1 MGWIKE
7 PIKTSEEIFN
17 GIKAEFGETWSG
29 RCGNSMIPCE
39 YFSDHLR
46 NYYDLTL
53 TQCDE
58 VCKMIKEY
66 YGIDEFYLN
75 EKLNEKQETIA
86 RRICIIDHDSHA
98 VYFEDISE
106 KDLEKYDGSEQAYIN
121 DTYSLYNF
129 SWDYIV
135 DCEFFDTEGNPRD
148 VDLKKG
154 IVEN

>member
-29 RCGNSMIPCE
+29 RCGDSMTPCE

-53 TQCDE
+53 VQCDE

-66 YGIDEFYLN
+66 YGIDEFYAN
-75 EKLNEKQETIA
+75 EKKNAIA
-86 RRICIIDHDSHA
+86 TRICVIDHDRHA
-98 VYFEDISE
+98 VFFEDISKKE
-106 KDLEKYDGSEQAYIN
+106 LEKYDGSEQAYI
-121 DTYSLYNF
+121 DDMYNLANY
-129 SWDYIV
+129 SWDYVVNCI
-135 DCEFFDTEGNPRD
+135 FFDIESTPHD
-148 VDLKKG
+148 IDIKKG
-154 IVEN
+154 IVKH

>member
-17 GIKAEFGETWSG
+17 GIKTEFGETWSG
-29 RCGNSMIPCE
+29 RCGDSMTPCE

-53 TQCDE
+53 AQCDE

-66 YGIDEFYLN
+66 YGIAAFYAN
-75 EKLNEKQETIA
+75 EKEKAAAT
-86 RRICIIDHDSHA
+86 RICIIDHDNHA

-106 KDLEKYDGSEQAYIN
+106 KDLEKYDGSEQAYI
-121 DTYSLYNF
+121 DDMYSLTNY

-135 DCEFFDTEGNPRD
+135 DCIFFDKEGDNHD
-148 VDLKKG
+148 VDIKKG
-154 IVEN
+154 ITD

>member
-7 PIKTSEEIFN
+7 PIKTSEQIFN
-17 GIKAEFGETWSG
+17 EIKLEFGETWSG
-29 RCGNSMIPCE
+29 RCGDSMTPCE

-53 TQCDE
+53 AQCDE

-75 EKLNEKQETIA
+75 EKKESAAT
-86 RRICIIDHDSHA
+86 RICIIDHDNHA

-106 KDLEKYDGSEQAYIN
+106 KDLEKYDGSEQAYI
-121 DTYSLYNF
+121 DDMYSLTNY

-135 DCEFFDTEGNPRD
+135 DCIFFDKPSQS
-148 VDLKKG
+148 V
-154 IVEN
+154 IS

>member
-29 RCGNSMIPCE
+29 RCGDSMTPCE

-53 TQCDE
+53 AQCDE

-75 EKLNEKQETIA
+75 EKKESA
-86 RRICIIDHDSHA
+86 AARICIIDHDNHA

-106 KDLEKYDGSEQAYIN
+106 KDLEKYDGSEQAYI
-121 DTYSLYNF
+121 DDMYSLTNY

-135 DCEFFDTEGNPRD
+135 DCIFFDKEGDNHN
-148 VDLKKG
+148 VDIKKG
-154 IVEN
+154 ITDH